1 MRTAMSARPEEF
13 SLHISAPAIAEL
25 RERLAR
31 TRFPDQ
37 APGEPW
43 AYGTDLTY
51 MRSLVE
57 YWRDNFDWRAREP
70 CAEVGDGVRG

>member
-25 RERLAR
+25 RERFAR

-37 APGEPW
+37 APGERW

-57 YWRDNFDWRAREP
+57 YWRDNFDWRAQEAQLGAFP
-70 CAEVGDGVRG
+70 Q